1 MNVPNCQFL
10 LFSVGY
16 FEQFK
21 TLRSLQMP
29 IPVTYIYV
37 QEMTSPSTFLELPQ
51 LPGPQLQL
59 LLSSLFPR
67 TQLLLFYQRLMS
79 PSALWLLILSDLR

>member
-1 MNVPNCQFL
+1 MNVPNCHFL

-21 TLRSLQMP
+21 TLPSLQMP

-51 LPGPQLQL
+51 LPGP
-59 LLSSLFPR
+59 
-67 TQLLLFYQRLMS
+67 
-79 PSALWLLILSDLR
+79 